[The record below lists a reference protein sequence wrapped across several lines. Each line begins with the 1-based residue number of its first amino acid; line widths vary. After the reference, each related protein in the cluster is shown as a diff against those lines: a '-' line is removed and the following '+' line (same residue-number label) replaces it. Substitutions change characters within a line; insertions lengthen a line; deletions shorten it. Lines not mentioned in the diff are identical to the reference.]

1 MPLSIFC
8 MKTPIEIHANGKL
21 LITGE
26 YLVLVGAKALALPV
40 RFGQSLH
47 VEEIKKKIIDW
58 ESTSLGET
66 WFTGEFNPESL
77 DVISTDKPVISS
89 GLKKLLSAARKLNP
103 EFLTDETG
111 YKVSIHANY
120 QLSWGLGSSSTLCFI
135 IAKWARVDA
144 YDLFRLI
151 SPGSGYDIACAGQQ
165 DLLYYQLIEGH
176 PIITPTRAGKA
187 LRDNTYFVYLG
198 KKQDSRK
205 EVKAF
210 STNSNYTDKEVE
222 QVSRLAS
229 FICQAESASE
239 LIHLVDEHEA
249 ILCSIL
255 KRKPITRQ
263 FSNFP
268 GTVKSLG
275 AWGGDFAMFVSEESP
290 ETITNILQKN
300 GFSTVFT
307 FTEIEATK

>member
-40 RFGQSLH
+40 RFGQILY
-47 VEEIKKKIIDW
+47 VEKVENKIINW
-58 ESTSLGET
+58 ESSSTDGT
-66 WFTGEFNPESL
+66 WFTAEFNPETL
-77 DVISTDKPVISS
+77 DVISTVKPVISS
-89 GLKKLLSAARKLNP
+89 GLKKLLLAARKLNP

-120 QLSWGLGSSSTLCFI
+120 PLSWGLGSSSTLCYLT
-135 IAKWARVDA
+135 AQWAGVDA

-151 SPGSGYDIACAGQQ
+151 SSGSGYDIACAGQP
-165 DLLYYQLIEGH
+165 DLLYYQLLERP

-187 LRDNTYFVYLG
+187 LRENTYFVYLG

-210 STNSNYTDKEVE
+210 LTNCNYTDKEVE

-255 KRKPITRQ
+255 KRKPIVRQ
-263 FSNFP
+263 FPYFP

-290 ETITNILQKN
+290 ETITNILQQN

-307 FTEIEATK
+307 FNEIEATK